1 MKKIV
6 YLLTIFAV
14 IVFPRALYAAQP
26 SIGVLEFR
34 NTSGAAWWSG
44 GVGWDLSGML
54 SNELSNTRSFQV
66 VERKKIQSV
75 LSEQNLAAS
84 GRVNNATGAKIGK
97 LIGAKYLVTANVS
110 AFERNVQD
118 TGGGISY
125 KGISI
130 GGKKD
135 KAYIAV
141 DLRVIDST
149 TGAVAYSRT
158 VEARS
163 GGGGLRLGVF
173 KNGFGGNL
181 KNEKRTPVGKAIR
194 AVIVEISNYL
204 ECAMVT
210 KGSCLSDYDAKEQR
224 RKDSLSNSI
233 QLD

>member
-6 YLLTIFAV
+6 YFIAIFAV
-14 IVFPRALYAAQP
+14 IIFPRASFADQP
-26 SIGVLEFR
+26 SVGVLEFR
-34 NTSGAAWWSG
+34 NSSGAAWWGG

-66 VERKKIQSV
+66 VERKKLRSV
-75 LSEQNLAAS
+75 LNEQNLNSS
-84 GRVNNATGAKIGK
+84 GRVDKSTGAKIGK
-97 LIGAKYLVTANVS
+97 LIGAQYLVTANVS
-110 AFERNVQD
+110 AYERNVQD
-118 TGGGISY
+118 TGGGLSY

-163 GGGGLRLGVF
+163 SGGGLRLGVF
-173 KNGFGGNL
+173 KDGFGGNL
-181 KNEKRTPVGKAIR
+181 KNEKRTPAGKAIR

-204 ECAMVT
+204 ECAMV
-210 KGSCLSDYDAKEQR
+210 KQNRCMDEYDAKEEK
-224 RKDSLSNSI
+224 RKSSLSNSI

>member
-1 MKKIV
+1 MRRIV
-6 YLLTIFAV
+6 YFIALCAVLL
-14 IVFPRALYAAQP
+14 FPRALLAAQP
-26 SIGVLEFR
+26 SVGVLEFS

-54 SNELSNTRSFQV
+54 SNELSNTGSFQV
-66 VERKKIQSV
+66 VERKKLQSV
-75 LSEQNLAAS
+75 LSEQNLNAS
-84 GRVNNATGAKIGK
+84 GRVNKSTGAKIGQ

-141 DLRVIDST
+141 DLRVINST
-149 TGAVAYSRT
+149 TGAISYSRT

-163 GGGGLRLGVF
+163 GGGGLKLGLYRG
-173 KNGFGGNL
+173 GFGGNL

-194 AVIVEISNYL
+194 AVVVEITNYL

-210 KGSCLSDYDAKEQR
+210 KGSCMSEFDAKE
-224 RKDSLSNSI
+224 RKRKASLSKGI

>member
-1 MKKIV
+1 MKRIV

-14 IVFPRALYAAQP
+14 ILSSNVSFAASP
-26 SIGVLEFR
+26 SVGVLEFR
-34 NTSGAAWWSG
+34 NTSGAAWWRG

-54 SNELSNTRSFQV
+54 SNELSNTGSFQV
-66 VERKKIQSV
+66 VERNKLQSV
-75 LSEQNLAAS
+75 LSEQNLASS
-84 GRVNNATGAKIGK
+84 GRVTNSTGAKIGK

-110 AFERNVQD
+110 AYEHNVQD
-118 TGGGISY
+118 TGGGLSY
-125 KGISI
+125 KGISL

-163 GGGGLRLGVF
+163 GGGGIRLGVF
-173 KNGFGGNL
+173 KDGFSGNL
-181 KNEKRTPVGKAIR
+181 KNEKRTPAGKAIR

-204 ECAMVT
+204 ECAMVD
-210 KGSCLSDYDAKEQR
+210 KGSCMAEYDAKER
-224 RKDSLSNSI
+224 KRKDSLSNSI